1 MTAERRS
8 REGPAFSSLKAAL
21 GAGWVCAIGADWLG
35 EGRLVD
41 GFAIHTFLR
50 SAFRAPFLDRN
61 QIPHSPQ
68 DRQNSLEK
76 PALSRIASGRYI
88 SLHGIDGERI
98 C

>member
-41 GFAIHTFLR
+41 GFSIHTVLR
-50 SAFRAPFLDRN
+50 SVFRAPFLDRN

-68 DRQNSLEK
+68 DK
-76 PALSRIASGRYI
+76 TKFAGKACALTDCLRKVHFFAWHRW
-88 SLHGIDGERI
+88 
-98 C
+98 